1 MYHSLLGDFLEKI
14 HPWYPLLDPDYHSE
28 YSSVMDGPL
37 KPSSES
43 CLALIV
49 AALGSL
55 SSHDGTERHARY
67 AELAL
72 GMVSSVLID
81 CSVQAVAALIYT
93 AVYYCC
99 ICTPLD
105 AFEYIAIASLKVQS
119 LLTR

>member
-1 MYHSLLGDFLEKI
+1 MFRSLLGDFFEEI

-28 YSSVMDGPL
+28 YISVMEGPL
-37 KPSSES
+37 TPSSGS

-55 SSHDGTERHARY
+55 SSHDATERHAMY

-81 CSVQAVAALIYT
+81 CSVQAVEALVYI

-99 ICTPLD
+99 LCSPLD